1 MAESGIGHCGRLGR
15 GLGRGEGRKQIR
27 QRHRISRDQRNH
39 ALSQRPLGDR
49 HAQNPLPMDRSP
61 ENKQPNAKEIPSP
74 ADVLSGQR
82 GRFGAINRLF
92 FRKML
97 DLQGHSAGSLA
108 RRLKQRLRD
117 FLRTRSFSCAF
128 VPVIRHDAD

>member
-1 MAESGIGHCGRLGR
+1 
-15 GLGRGEGRKQIR
+15 
-27 QRHRISRDQRNH
+27 
-39 ALSQRPLGDR
+39 
-49 HAQNPLPMDRSP
+49 MDRSP

-128 VPVIRHDAD
+128 VPVIRHDVD

>member
-1 MAESGIGHCGRLGR
+1 
-15 GLGRGEGRKQIR
+15 
-27 QRHRISRDQRNH
+27 
-39 ALSQRPLGDR
+39 
-49 HAQNPLPMDRSP
+49 
-61 ENKQPNAKEIPSP
+61 
-74 ADVLSGQR
+74 VLSGQR

-128 VPVIRHDAD
+128 VPVIRHDVD

>member
-1 MAESGIGHCGRLGR
+1 VAESGIDHCGRLGR

-61 ENKQPNAKEIPSP
+61 VSLTQKKFPHQPTCF
-74 ADVLSGQR
+74 R
-82 GRFGAINRLF
+82 GKAEAWAINRLF

-128 VPVIRHDAD
+128 VPVIRHDVD